1 MNLVVIKGRLVK
13 DPELKFTQGKGTA
26 VTSFNLAVDKGFGDN
41 KKTAFIPV
49 VVWGKSAEAVAN
61 YTHKGSL
68 ILVRGSIETRSYD
81 AKDGSKRY
89 VTEIVADMYEGIE
102 FLDSKNNSSNN
113 NQGGGYQQQGIPSD
127 YFGNGDMTPIDDGE
141 DMPFN

>member
-1 MNLVVIKGRLVK
+1 MNLVVLKGRLTA
-13 DPELKFTQGKGTA
+13 DPELKFTAGKGTA
-26 VTSFNLAVDKGFGDN
+26 VTSFKLAVDKGFGDN
-41 KKTAFIPV
+41 KKTAFIPI

-61 YTHKGSL
+61 YTRKGSL

-81 AKDGSKRY
+81 GKNGKVY
-89 VTEIVADMYEGIE
+89 VTEVVADMFEGVE

-113 NQGGGYQQQGIPSD
+113 SEGGYQQQGIPSD